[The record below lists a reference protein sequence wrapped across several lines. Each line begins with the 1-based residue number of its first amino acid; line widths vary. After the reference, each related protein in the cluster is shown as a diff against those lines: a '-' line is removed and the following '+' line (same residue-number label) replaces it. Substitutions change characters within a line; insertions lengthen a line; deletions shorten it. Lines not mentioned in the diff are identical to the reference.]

1 MSKKPLDIDRQVMTD
16 ILNKLELAK
25 TYTNRNALFEDASSE
40 YHSARGLK
48 VSPAVIYLRVKEWQL
63 TLKTANGK
71 RGRAPGSGPVP
82 QGERHKKLK
91 NNSSLKAMRAEWT
104 ADKDAKPFMKLID
117 KIANGSLK
125 SAIKANCI
133 ACANFQREE
142 VKHCQVVSCPLHSIR
157 PYQ

>member
-16 ILNKLELAK
+16 IINKLELAK

-48 VSPAVIYLRVKEWQL
+48 VSPAVIYLRVKEWAL
-63 TLKTANGK
+63 VLKTAVGK

-91 NNSSLKAMRAEWT
+91 GNKSLIALRKEWES
-104 ADKDAKPFMKLID
+104 DPDAKPFMGLIS

-142 VKHCQVVSCPLHSIR
+142 VKNCLVVSCPLHAIR